1 MNYEHRSIIY
11 PFFAKMSVIYK
22 KLHKYWHDFE
32 EYASTAVSLLQKRI
46 IMLLLRVQSVKA

>member
-1 MNYEHRSIIY
+1 MNYEHRRIIY